1 MSELIRGD
9 AGRIGFL
16 LRGDYSADA
25 TYGFLDVVY
34 SGGASY
40 VAKKETKG
48 NPPSENSEYWQILA
62 RGCAE
67 GDFASKAIYGDDAVS
82 LGRKEGSVAGN
93 RSIAYGENVVAT
105 QRGAVSFGGYNESSG
120 DCSFSAGWKNNSSA
134 KNTVS
139 MGLNNNSFGANSA
152 SFGNNNVSLDSHSCS
167 VGCGNI
173 ALGYGSHAE
182 NCQNIAGAKYV
193 FKIESYDTAGK
204 KFTFDDIYT
213 GFADAFAALEVGSKL
228 FVQNFY
234 YINDALVFTVNSI
247 ESDGKSIIVE
257 ESIPSSN
264 FNVYFATIIQASSGY
279 SGCHVEGRKNLVAGM
294 YAHAEGYGTEAIDSY
309 AHTEGIETQAGFEA
323 HAEGLKTIASGY
335 RSHAEGYNS
344 IASGNNSHAE
354 GWSSKAEG
362 ESSHAGG
369 YLTVAS
375 GAQSYAAGWLSEAKC
390 NRSFAL
396 GQQTIAGSDC
406 QLAIGRCNTDDNTPG
421 YLHNIFIVGNGTAAN
436 NRTNVFRIF
445 YDGAVYAKGQYN
457 SSGADYAEFIRPWAD
472 GNPDN
477 EDRVGY
483 FVTIKDGY
491 LHKAEADDYIVGI
504 TSGNPSV
511 VGNSDEEYYWRW
523 ERDEFNRI
531 VYEEV
536 EEYVEKFDKEGNPV
550 LKDGKPIMIPTGR
563 MEKRMKQAAG
573 YDGSLQ
579 QSYVERKDRP
589 EWDYVGMVGVVPVR
603 DDGTCVAGSYCRC
616 GTGGAATLADMRGFD
631 TYMVLERIA
640 DNIDSVILK

>member
-1 MSELIRGD
+1 MSELISGD

-16 LRGDYSADA
+16 LKGDYSADT
-25 TYGFLDVVY
+25 TYDFLDVVY

-48 NPPSENSEYWQILA
+48 NSPSENSEYWQILA
-62 RGCAE
+62 RGGAE
-67 GDFASKAIYGDDAVS
+67 GDFASKVIYGDDAIS
-82 LGRKEGSVAGN
+82 LGRAEGSSVGD
-93 RSIAYGENVVAT
+93 RSIAFGKGVKSTGV
-105 QRGAVSFGGYNESSG
+105 RSVSFGSYNESKGEASLSVG
-120 DCSFSAGWKNNSSA
+120 YDCFS
-134 KNTVS
+134 T
-139 MGLNNNSFGANSA
+139 
-152 SFGNNNVSLDSHSCS
+152 GNQSCALGRHLQS
-167 VGCGNI
+167 VDNYCFSEGCGNI

-204 KFTFDDIYT
+204 KFTFDDTYT

-375 GAQSYAAGWLSEAKC
+375 GAQSYAAGWLSKAKC

-536 EEYVEKFDKEGNPV
+536 EEYTEKFDEEGNQV
-550 LKDGKPIMIPTGR
+550 LEDGKPVMIPTGR
-563 MEKRMKQAAG
+563 IEKRMKQAAG
-573 YDGSLQ
+573 YDRSLQ
-579 QSYVERKDRP
+579 NSYVERKDRP
-589 EWDYVGMVGVVPVR
+589 EWDYVGMIGVLQVR
-603 DDGTCVAGSYCRC
+603 DDGTCIVGRYCRC
-616 GTGGAATLADMRGFD
+616 GDGGVATLAAARGFD

-640 DNIDSVILK
+640 DNIVSVILK

>member
-1 MSELIRGD
+1 MSELISGD

-16 LRGDYSADA
+16 LKGDYSADT
-25 TYGFLDVVY
+25 TYDFLDVVY

-48 NPPSENSEYWQILA
+48 NSPSENSEYWQILA
-62 RGCAE
+62 RGGAE
-67 GDFASKAIYGDDAVS
+67 GDFASKVIYGDDAIS
-82 LGRKEGSVAGN
+82 LGRAEGSSVGD
-93 RSIAYGENVVAT
+93 RSIAFGKGVKSTGV
-105 QRGAVSFGGYNESSG
+105 RSVSFGSYNESKGEASLSVG
-120 DCSFSAGWKNNSSA
+120 YDCFS
-134 KNTVS
+134 T
-139 MGLNNNSFGANSA
+139 
-152 SFGNNNVSLDSHSCS
+152 GNQSCALGRHLQS
-167 VGCGNI
+167 VDNYCFSEGCGNI

-193 FKIESYDTAGK
+193 FKIGSYDAAGK
-204 KFTFDDIYT
+204 KFTFDDTYT
-213 GFADAFAALEVGSKL
+213 GFANAFSALEVGSKL

-234 YINDALVFTVNSI
+234 YINSALVFTVNSI
-247 ESDGKSIIVE
+247 GSDGKSIVVE
-257 ESIPSSN
+257 EDIPSSN
-264 FNVYFATIIQASSGY
+264 FDVYFATIVQISSNY
-279 SGCHVEGRKNLVAGM
+279 NGCHVEGRKNFAAGR
-294 YAHAEGYGTEAIDSY
+294 YAHAEGCRTEARGDSS
-309 AHTEGIETQAGFEA
+309 HTEGYVTKATNNQ
-323 HAEGLKTIASGY
+323 
-335 RSHAEGYNS
+335 SHAEGYS
-344 IASGNNSHAE
+344 TIASGKQSHAE
-354 GWSSKAEG
+354 GCMTEARG
-362 ESSHAGG
+362 DYSHASGYYSIANGDFQMVMGRYNSESATGG
-369 YLTVAS
+369 N
-375 GAQSYAAGWLSEAKC
+375 GDFFIIG
-390 NRSFAL
+390 
-396 GQQTIAGSDC
+396 AGSSPDSRSN
-406 QLAIGRCNTDDNTPG
+406 A
-421 YLHNIFIVGNGTAAN
+421 
-436 NRTNVFRIF
+436 FRISNA
-445 YDGAVYAKGQYN
+445 GNVYAKGNYN

-483 FVTIKDGY
+483 FVAIKDGY

-640 DNIDSVILK
+640 DNIVSVILK

>member
-1 MSELIRGD
+1 MSELISGD

-16 LRGDYSADA
+16 LKGYYSADA
-25 TYGFLDVVY
+25 TYDFLDVVY

-62 RGCAE
+62 RGGAE

-82 LGRKEGSVAGN
+82 LGRKEGSVVGD
-93 RSIAYGENVVAT
+93 RSIAFGKGVKSTGVCS
-105 QRGAVSFGGYNESSG
+105 VSFGSYNESKGEASLSVG
-120 DCSFSAGWKNNSSA
+120 YDCFS
-134 KNTVS
+134 T
-139 MGLNNNSFGANSA
+139 
-152 SFGNNNVSLDSHSCS
+152 GNQSCALGQHLQS
-167 VGCGNI
+167 VDNYCISEGCGNI

-193 FKIESYDTAGK
+193 FKIESYDAAGK
-204 KFTFDDIYT
+204 KFTFDDTYT
-213 GFADAFAALEVGSKL
+213 GFANAFSALKVGSKL

-234 YINDALVFTVNSI
+234 YINDAHVFTVNSI
-247 ESDGKSIIVE
+247 ESDGKSVIVNE
-257 ESIPSSN
+257 DIPNSN
-264 FNVYFATIIQASSGY
+264 YSVLFATIVKSSVNY
-279 SGCHVEGRKNLVAGM
+279 NGCHAEGRKNVALNTC
-294 YAHAEGYGTEAIDSY
+294 AHAEGYS
-309 AHTEGIETQAGFEA
+309 
-323 HAEGLKTIASGY
+323 TIASGKQ
-335 RSHAEGYNS
+335 SHAEGCMTEARGDYSHASGYYSIANGDFQMVMGRYNS
-344 IASGNNSHAE
+344 ESATGGN
-354 GWSSKAEG
+354 GDFFIIG
-362 ESSHAGG
+362 
-369 YLTVAS
+369 
-375 GAQSYAAGWLSEAKC
+375 
-390 NRSFAL
+390 
-396 GQQTIAGSDC
+396 AGSSPYSRSN
-406 QLAIGRCNTDDNTPG
+406 A
-421 YLHNIFIVGNGTAAN
+421 
-436 NRTNVFRIF
+436 FRISNT
-445 YDGAVYAKGQYN
+445 GNVYAKGIYN

-640 DNIDSVILK
+640 DNIVSVILK

>member
-1 MSELIRGD
+1 MSELINGD

-16 LRGDYSADA
+16 VKGEYQETE
-25 TYGFLDVVY
+25 TYRFLDVVY
-34 SGGASY
+34 YNGSSY
-40 VAKKETKG
+40 VAKKDTTAG
-48 NPPSENSEYWQILA
+48 NRPAENNEYWQILA
-62 RGCAE
+62 SAGQ
-67 GDFASKAIYGDDAVS
+67 GDINLDDFALKEIYGDSAIS
-82 LGRKEGSVAGN
+82 LGRAEGSSVGD
-93 RSIAYGENVVAT
+93 RSIAFGKGVKPTGV
-105 QRGAVSFGGYNESSG
+105 RSVSFGSYNESKGEASLSVG
-120 DCSFSAGWKNNSSA
+120 YDCFS
-134 KNTVS
+134 T
-139 MGLNNNSFGANSA
+139 
-152 SFGNNNVSLDSHSCS
+152 GNQSCALGQHLQS
-167 VGCGNI
+167 VDNYCFSEGCGNI

-193 FKIESYDTAGK
+193 FKIGSYDAAGK
-204 KFTFDDIYT
+204 KFTFDDTYT
-213 GFADAFAALEVGSKL
+213 GFANAFSALEVGSKL

-247 ESDGKSIIVE
+247 ESDGKSIVVE
-257 ESIPSSN
+257 ENIPSSN
-264 FNVYFATIIQASSGY
+264 FDVYFATIIQALSSY
-279 SGCHVEGRKNLVAGM
+279 NGCHAEGRKNLVASM
-294 YAHAEGYGTEAIDSY
+294 Y
-309 AHTEGIETQAGFEA
+309 
-323 HAEGLKTIASGY
+323 
-335 RSHAEGYNS
+335 SHAEGYMTEALGYCSHTEGNS
-344 IASGNNSHAE
+344 TKATGNQAHAS
-354 GWSSKAEG
+354 
-362 ESSHAGG
+362 G

-375 GAQSYAAGWLSEAKC
+375 GTQSYAAGWLSEAKC

-396 GQQTIAGSDC
+396 GQRTIAGSDC

-421 YLHNIFIVGNGTAAN
+421 YLHNIFIVGNGTDAN
-436 NRTNVFRIF
+436 NRANVFRIF

-523 ERDEFNRI
+523 ERDEFNRV

-536 EEYVEKFDKEGNPV
+536 EAYTEKFDEDGTPVLEDGNPV
-550 LKDGKPIMIPTGR
+550 MIPTGR

-589 EWDYVGMVGVVPVR
+589 EWDYVGMIGVVPVR

-616 GTGGAATLADMRGFD
+616 GTGGIATLADMRGFD

-640 DNIDSVILK
+640 DNIVSVILK